1 MNDEDMIYWQDVL
14 DSIAAGRTGNLLCPF
29 CKKGQVQVTQRE
41 RVTRVECPTCR
52 RFIEGQMQE

>member
-1 MNDEDMIYWQDVL
+1 VNEEDMIYWQDVL
-14 DSIAAGRTGNLLCPF
+14 DLIAAGRTSNLVCPF

-41 RVTRVECPTCR
+41 RVTRVECPACC